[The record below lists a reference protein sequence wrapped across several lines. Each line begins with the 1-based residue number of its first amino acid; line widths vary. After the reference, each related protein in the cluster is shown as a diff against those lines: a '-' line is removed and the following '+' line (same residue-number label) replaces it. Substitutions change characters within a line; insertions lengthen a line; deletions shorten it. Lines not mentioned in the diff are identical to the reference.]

1 MSADLL
7 THLSVRLVTVIPA
20 GGAVCV
26 GLSGGMDSVVLLHLL
41 SQLAPRHGWR
51 VSALHVHHGISP
63 NAAAWADF
71 CAGLC
76 ERLGVPLAVERV
88 DIAPLRH
95 LGIEAAA
102 RTLRHAA
109 LARQFA
115 EFIALAHHAD
125 DQAET
130 LLLQLLRGAGLKG
143 AAAMSELKAG
153 DSGPALL
160 RPLLGCTRRELL
172 DYATAHDLSW
182 IEDESNADTGYPRN
196 FLRHHILPRLER
208 HYPAC
213 RETLA
218 RSAAHFAEADA
229 LLTELAQQDAGGAWG
244 ETLAVERLAVLSR
257 PRAANLLRQFLHA
270 RGAPLP
276 QAAQLDQMLTQLASP
291 RANAEVCVEFGG
303 WQVRR
308 YQGAAYV
315 LPRPAPFDPALVLD
329 WQESA
334 SLHWP
339 PLARDIH
346 FRPLSGQGISLD
358 KLRTARVTLRLR
370 QGGESLR
377 PHPRAATRTL
387 KNLLQQHQIPPW
399 QRARLPLLYCGEQ
412 LVSVIGVAVAAEW
425 QASAGEAGLGVG

>member
-1 MSADLL
+1 MSVDLL
-7 THLSVRLVTVIPA
+7 THLSVRLATVVPA

-51 VSALHVHHGISP
+51 VSALHVHHGLSR
-63 NAAAWADF
+63 NADAWADF
-71 CAGLC
+71 CVGLC
-76 ERLGVPLAVERV
+76 QRLGVPLMVQRV

-109 LARQFA
+109 LAHQSA
-115 EFIALAHHAD
+115 DFIALAHHAD

-130 LLLQLLRGAGLKG
+130 LLLQLLRGSGIKG
-143 AAAMSELKAG
+143 AAAMPEL
-153 DSGPALL
+153 SVSSTGPSLL
-160 RPLLGCTRRELL
+160 RPLLGYTRRELL

-196 FLRHHILPRLER
+196 FLRHDILPRLER

-229 LLTELAQQDAGGAWG
+229 LLVELAQQDAGGAWG
-244 ETLAVERLAVLSR
+244 ETLAVERLAALSR
-257 PRAANLLRQFLHA
+257 PRAANLLRQFVHS

-276 QAAQLDQMLTQLASP
+276 QAAQLDQMLAQLASP

-315 LPRPAPFDPALVLD
+315 LPRLAPFDPALVLE
-329 WQESA
+329 WRGET

-346 FRPLSGQGISLD
+346 FSPMPGQGISLN
-358 KLRTARVTLRLR
+358 KLRTAPVTLRLR

-377 PHPRAATRTL
+377 PHPCAATRTL

-425 QASAGEAGLGVG
+425 QVGAGEAGLGVG